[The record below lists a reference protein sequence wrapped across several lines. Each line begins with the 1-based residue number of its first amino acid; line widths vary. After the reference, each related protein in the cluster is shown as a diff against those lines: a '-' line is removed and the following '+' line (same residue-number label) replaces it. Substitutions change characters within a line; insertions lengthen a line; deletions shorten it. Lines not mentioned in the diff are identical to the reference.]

1 MSLDEIFAAIKG
13 RVILAI
19 VATFGV
25 SAAMEKTGVARF
37 IAQGLVHVCKQASA
51 PQTSRA

>member
-1 MSLDEIFAAIKG
+1 MQVMTLDEVFAAIKG

-25 SAAMEKTGVARF
+25 SAAMKDTGVARF
-37 IAQGLVHVCKQASA
+37 IAEGLVHVCKQV
-51 PQTSRA
+51 RIVG